1 VADVALVRLL
11 SRGVQ
16 DWNRERPRGQDLLDL
31 THVDIFDADLV
42 GIDLCRVDLNGS
54 RLERVDLKRADLRR
68 TRLNGMS
75 WEDCSL
81 AAADLTDSELL
92 GTDMT
97 RVDMQR
103 AKFQRCRTRELKIR
117 HAILASAVFDDATVE
132 TMHIFN
138 SDLTGLSAAGL
149 TVTEDAMF
157 RRVIVDDDCIER
169 LRRAGVRLQAVNE
182 PHRVEC
188 LDPAQMET
196 ILRSP
201 EAIGRVDYRG
211 RAHWIVGERF
221 HFFVSHATA
230 DKVDVAFPLKTALER
245 RGRTVWYDVDQIRLA
260 DGLESVINYGIRSSV
275 HGVIV
280 ISPRFFAR
288 RWTEFELAALV
299 SRPNRIFLVLHGVQP
314 EAIGNVRPELAD
326 RRMLTT
332 DGGLDAVADQLIEAA
347 TQPPREIG

>member
-16 DWNRERPRGQDLLDL
+16 DWNRERPRGPAHLDL
-31 THVDIFDADLV
+31 TRVNIFDADLV
-42 GIDLCRVDLNGS
+42 GIDLCRVDFNGS
-54 RLERVDLKRADLRR
+54 RFERVDLKRADLRHAH
-68 TRLNGMS
+68 LNGMS

-81 AAADLTDSELL
+81 AAADVADSELL

-103 AKFQRCRTRELKIR
+103 AKFNRCRTRELKIR
-117 HAILASAVFDDATVE
+117 HAILASAVFDDAIVE

-138 SDLTGLSAAGL
+138 SDLTGLSVDGF
-149 TVTEDAMF
+149 TVTDDAMF
-157 RRVIVDDDCIER
+157 RRVIVDDDGIER
-169 LRRAGVRLQAVNE
+169 LRQAGVRLQAVNE
-182 PHRVEC
+182 PRRAEG

-196 ILRSP
+196 VLRSP
-201 EAIGRVDYRG
+201 EAIGRIDHRG
-211 RAHWIVGERF
+211 RSHWIVGERF

-260 DGLESVINYGIRSSV
+260 DGLESVISYGIRSSV

-288 RWTEFELAALV
+288 RWLEFEVAALV
-299 SRPNRIFLVLHGVQP
+299 GRPNRIFLVLHGVQP
-314 EAIGNVRPELAD
+314 EAVAKAHPELAD

-332 DGGLDAVADQLIEAA
+332 DGGLDAVADQLIAA
-347 TQPPREIG
+347 AEQPPREFG